1 MSESSQ
7 LRLPMR
13 PDQKNVSTATKQKQK
28 LAIAVIVLLVP
39 FSFCIY
45 LILAPRSEPQD
56 DGLGGVNAT
65 MPDGKRVP
73 IEGTKT
79 RAIEQAEAIRREN
92 ERIQEVAA
100 SSFSLLPDDS
110 TGKPSQPVQGGYR
123 QSQRAYMDVT
133 RQMNAFYNR
142 RPDTSEIEK
151 LRRELAEVKNRTA
164 ERDTPPVDPTAI
176 MERSYELAAKY
187 LNTRQRTSDPATR
200 NSDAGTTEPAALTVR
215 PTPDR
220 TVSALP
226 QVPTDTV
233 ELATQERQTGFYT
246 AVGGHGELVRNA
258 IRSCISGDQVI
269 GSGDRIRLRLLE
281 TLQAGTVIVP
291 VNTEIFGT
299 AKITGQRL
307 HITVTSIEVMGNII
321 PVSLAVHDLDGQAG
335 LFVPDSKERTAAK
348 NAAAGIG
355 ASLGSGINITRNAS
369 QQIAMDV
376 VRGVMNGGSQ
386 YAAEKLR
393 EVKVAVK
400 SNYQLLLIINK

>member
-1 MSESSQ
+1 MSENSQ
-7 LRLPMR
+7 LRSPMR
-13 PDQKNVSTATKQKQK
+13 PDKKNVSAATKQKQK

-39 FSFCIY
+39 VSFCIY

-110 TGKPSQPVQGGYR
+110 AKPSQPVRSGYR

-151 LRRELAEVKNRTA
+151 LRRELAAVKAQTA
-164 ERDTPPVDPTAI
+164 ERNTPPVDPTSI

-187 LNTRQRTSDPATR
+187 LNTRQRMSDPATCD
-200 NSDAGTTEPAALTVR
+200 SEAGTTTEPTALAVR
-215 PTPDR
+215 PTIDR

-226 QVPTDTV
+226 QVPTDTG
-233 ELATQERQTGFYT
+233 ELTAQGRQTGFYT
-246 AVGGHGELVRNA
+246 AVGGYGELVRNA
-258 IRSCISGDQVI
+258 RRACISGDQVI
-269 GSGDRIRLRLLE
+269 SSGNRIRLRLLE

-321 PVSLAVHDLDGQAG
+321 PVSLAVHDLDGQTG
-335 LFVPDSKERTAAK
+335 LFVPDLKERTAAK

>member
-1 MSESSQ
+1 MSENSQ
-7 LRLPMR
+7 LRSPMR
-13 PDQKNVSTATKQKQK
+13 PDKKNVSAATKQKQK

-110 TGKPSQPVQGGYR
+110 AKPSQPVRSGYR

-151 LRRELAEVKNRTA
+151 LRRELAAVKAQTA
-164 ERDTPPVDPTAI
+164 ERNTPPVDPTSI

-187 LNTRQRTSDPATR
+187 LNTRQRMSDPATCD
-200 NSDAGTTEPAALTVR
+200 SEAGTTTEPTALTVR
-215 PTPDR
+215 PTISLRRGGKPDSTR
-220 TVSALP
+220 LWADTASSCVTQYGLASA
-226 QVPTDTV
+226 
-233 ELATQERQTGFYT
+233 
-246 AVGGHGELVRNA
+246 A
-258 IRSCISGDQVI
+258 IR
-269 GSGDRIRLRLLE
+269 
-281 TLQAGTVIVP
+281 
-291 VNTEIFGT
+291 
-299 AKITGQRL
+299 
-307 HITVTSIEVMGNII
+307 
-321 PVSLAVHDLDGQAG
+321 
-335 LFVPDSKERTAAK
+335 
-348 NAAAGIG
+348 
-355 ASLGSGINITRNAS
+355 
-369 QQIAMDV
+369 
-376 VRGVMNGGSQ
+376 
-386 YAAEKLR
+386 
-393 EVKVAVK
+393 
-400 SNYQLLLIINK
+400 